1 MPWKNELPME
11 QKQRFISLA
20 QSGHFT
26 VTELCGEFGIA
37 RKTGH
42 KWLGR
47 YAAGGIEGLVERSR
61 APRSVTGRTP
71 RDVEWLI
78 VSEKRLHLTWGPK
91 KIQRV
96 LIVKHGLE
104 NPPVVSTV
112 GEVLKRHGMVEARKR
127 RGAVF
132 KVERGTLTAPERCNH
147 VFGVDFKGWFLTGD
161 GERCD
166 PLTVSDLHSRYLL
179 RAEGLPQATTRWTQG
194 AFRGLF
200 RQQGIPEIIRVDN
213 GAPFASMGPGGLSK
227 LSVWWI
233 GLGIEVQFSRPA
245 CPQDNGCHERMHR
258 TMKAECC
265 KPPSANLRAQQQR
278 FDRWRKEFNEERP
291 HEALGMRMP
300 ANVYHA
306 SARRLDER
314 IKPRLYDLGTQ
325 TRSVSAAGYV
335 ALNGGNSYVG
345 ESFAGV
351 DVALERDEKSG
362 LLLVRYANVRLGNF
376 DDAPNARLRPTAYAE
391 RWERKPCA
399 ADSIE
404 VSTKV

>member
-1 MPWKNELPME
+1 ME
-11 QKQRFISLA
+11 QKQRFINLA

-26 VTELCGEFGIA
+26 VTELCEEFGIT

-42 KWLGR
+42 KWIGR
-47 YAAGGIEGLVERSR
+47 YAESGVEGLEERSR
-61 APRSVTGRTP
+61 APRSVASRTSEE
-71 RDVEWLI
+71 VERLI

-96 LIVKHGLE
+96 LMIKHGME
-104 NPPVVSTV
+104 RPPVVSTV

-132 KVERGTLTAPERCNH
+132 KVERGALTAPEHCNH
-147 VFGVDFKGWFLTGD
+147 VLGVDFKGWFLTSD

-166 PLTVSDLHSRYLL
+166 PLTVTDLHSRYLL
-179 RAEGLPQATTRWTQG
+179 RAEGLPQATARWTQG

-200 RQQGIPEIIRVDN
+200 RHQGLPEIIRVDN
-213 GAPFASMGPGGLSK
+213 GAPFAAMSPGGLSK

-233 GLGIEVQFSRPA
+233 GLGIEVQFTRPA

-265 KPPSANLRAQQQR
+265 TPPSANLWAQQQR

-291 HEALGMRMP
+291 HEALGMRVP
-300 ANVYHA
+300 ADVYHA

-325 TRSVSAAGYV
+325 TRPVSAAGFV
-335 ALNGGNSYVG
+335 SLNGGNCYVG

-362 LLLVRYANVRLGNF
+362 LQHVRYANVMLGSL
-376 DDAPNARLRPTAYAE
+376 DDSPNARLRPPAYAE
-391 RWERKPCA
+391 RWESKPCDA
-399 ADSIE
+399 ERSRLP
-404 VSTKV
+404 T